1 MRQMPNLRA
10 LQIFESAARLSSFLH
25 AAKELNVTPSAVSHQ
40 IRLLESDLGVVLF
53 HRVNRSVVLTDAG
66 SHYLE
71 VVGNAFG
78 RLEAASHTVGRMS
91 ASDILTISIAPSLA
105 TKWLMPRLWD
115 FTDKHTDIDV
125 RILATGAPLSDLRGG
140 TIDIDIRYGSIL
152 REAAMITH
160 AFPKERIVA
169 FCSPN
174 IITQDTPLAVHA
186 DIRHHALIHS
196 EVNLF
201 RWANW
206 VQEFCSDALDV
217 SRGPR
222 FDRSFLSIEAAVAG
236 RGICLESMLLVEK
249 ELAEGTLV
257 MPFSDLGPEIDCH
270 YITYLR
276 SRARLPK
283 IQAFRDWLL
292 TNLTAKSVGP
302 SKVKAL

>member
-40 IRLLESDLGVVLF
+40 IRLLESDLGVILF

-66 SHYLE
+66 NHYLE
-71 VVGNAFG
+71 EVGNAFG

-105 TKWLMPRLWD
+105 AKWLMPRLWD

-152 REAAMITH
+152 REAATITH

-169 FCSPN
+169 LCSPD
-174 IITQDTPLAVHA
+174 IISSERPLSAPR
-186 DIRHHALIHS
+186 DIRHHRLIHS

-206 VQEFCSDALDV
+206 VKEYCPEPLDV
-217 SRGPR
+217 SRGAR

-236 RGICLESMLLVEK
+236 KGICLESLLLVEK
-249 ELAEGTLV
+249 ELADGSLII
-257 MPFSDLGPEIDCH
+257 PFSETGPEMDCH

-292 TNLTAKSVGP
+292 SNLTSGAARGQLAKVR
-302 SKVKAL
+302 